1 LAATGWQLYN
11 EPMSDMAAG
20 FVMGT
25 AIGGDAAQAMS
36 VVVNTEPA
44 VFLTILSRAKGA
56 LVVMSE
62 DGIFRTKYRYL
73 TCYRG
78 LTFHTKSA
86 EPLRLPADVEL
97 LSAESISI
105 PER

>member
-1 LAATGWQLYN
+1 
-11 EPMSDMAAG
+11 MSDMAAG

-36 VVVNTEPA
+36 VVINTDPA
-44 VFLTILSRAKGA
+44 VFLTILSRAKDP

-73 TCYRG
+73 TIYKG
-78 LTFHTKSA
+78 LTFHTKSP
-86 EPLRLPADVEL
+86 EPLQLPASVEL
-97 LSAESISI
+97 LTAETISI